1 MGIYGPKDI
10 DWTSTVV
17 IPLPEMS
24 SGGLQLVSTAVIFF
38 ATTWKSF
45 APDSFYKKIADK
57 TLYNNYSLVD

>member
-10 DWTSTVV
+10 DWTSTIV

-24 SGGLQLVSTAVIFF
+24 SDGLQLVSTAVIFF

-45 APDSFYKKIADK
+45 AP
-57 TLYNNYSLVD
+57 YSLQKNS